1 MIPRYALL
9 RRVLHWIVAV
19 LVIGMIPGGLIF
31 TEFDNRD
38 AIEGLFG
45 AGSFNRFYD
54 LHKSVGV
61 VVLALMAAR
70 VGAMLVWPA
79 PARTPPLSPPV
90 RLAATVSHA
99 ALYVLLIVTPLL
111 GWAGVSAFRAP
122 IPVFGFFEMPPIAPQ
137 DRELS
142 RWLLDLHSACAFAI
156 AALVTIH
163 VAAAFW
169 HRNVRED
176 TVFYR
181 IGFGRRRPTPGE

>member
-1 MIPRYALL
+1 MIPRYALV
-9 RRVLHWIVAV
+9 RRLLHWAVAV
-19 LVIGMIPGGLIF
+19 LVILMIPGGLIF
-31 TEFDNRD
+31 TEFDNR
-38 AIEGLFG
+38 ATIESLFG

-61 VVLALMAAR
+61 VILALMAAR
-70 VGAMLVWPA
+70 IGALLVWPS
-79 PARTPPLSPPV
+79 PPRTPPLAFPI
-90 RLAATVSHA
+90 RAAATASHV
-99 ALYVLLIVTPLL
+99 ALYALLIVTPLL

-122 IPVFGFFEMPPIAPQ
+122 IPVFHLFEMPPIAPQ

-142 RWLLDLHSACAFAI
+142 QRLLSLHSIAAFTV

-163 VAAAFW
+163 VAAALW

-181 IGFGRRRPTPGE
+181 IGFGRRRRTPGE